1 MGPSHAAGGIRASHS
16 DYRLIHSMVMA
27 FNGSTRRGDKSS
39 LLYEDATAV
48 RARADRGKKWKG
60 MMRLLFALS
69 AGVVLTAY
77 ASSGIIPVGQ
87 DTFMVTKQ
95 SSTGFHSGASVKA
108 EIFPEAAVYCSKIGK
123 DLQPVSDRIV
133 DGVPGRSFAS
143 AELTFRCLAAG
154 DPGLSRPTP
163 KPYANVR
170 IEQQTV
176 QTSAPA
182 APPATDIYAEL
193 LKLKS
198 LLDAKI
204 ITPDE
209 FEQQKRKILSP

>member
-1 MGPSHAAGGIRASHS
+1 M
-16 DYRLIHSMVMA
+16 
-27 FNGSTRRGDKSS
+27 K
-39 LLYEDATAV
+39 
-48 RARADRGKKWKG
+48 
-60 MMRLLFALS
+60 LFAIFSAALLS
-69 AGVVLTAY
+69 AC

-95 SSTGFHSGASVKA
+95 SSTGFHSGGSVKA
-108 EIFPEAAVYCSKIGK
+108 EIFPEAAAYCSKMGK
-123 DLQPVSDRIV
+123 ELQPVSERAV

-176 QTSAPA
+176 QTPAPVA
-182 APPATDIYAEL
+182 SPATDTYGEL

-204 ITPDE
+204 ITPDD
-209 FEQQKRKILSP
+209 FEQQKRKILSR